1 MHPIRLF
8 QRPFAL
14 FLAILIA
21 SSSLSCYSRYNMQS
35 SRLPKIQHLKG
46 LEFVLI
52 DSSAP
57 ISNVWVLS
65 NPKFEEEALFAR
77 LDRASE
83 AFGARIASISTN
95 ADRKASQDLVMIY
108 INPSV
113 ASTLADTLTT
123 RLEYKNINK
132 IEVFEPDAGKV
143 VGIVL
148 GGITGCALISIVALF
163 IACNCPHVYTQAP
176 DGSRQLEGSLYS
188 GAIYPQLE
196 RSDYLALKG
205 AQTTDNQLKIILANQ
220 ESQHQHTNLLALEV
234 LDHAP
239 GFRPVFDKYGQVHTI
254 ATSPQSPIHASD
266 VSGKNV
272 LAEVLAK
279 DENVFLGDLSNQSPD
294 ATEKLSLRF
303 AKPNGAKQAKLLL
316 NAKNSQWLDYTYF
329 EFQNA
334 LGEYA
339 DEATRKYRQKSAA
352 ANQAWAEKQKIPL
365 AVWLETRPGQW
376 EKVEQF
382 DLQGASVFRDAVLP
396 LDLSGIPGNTVNIR
410 LEFGFHFWEIDQ
422 VALDFSENQAIV
434 QTTLRPVAAHDQAGK
449 DITASILE
457 DDTQYYDQPAIGDE
471 ASIRFELPPL
481 LRGLERSLVL
491 RGKGHYE
498 VLHQNAPGRPNP
510 FKLKSWEKENAL
522 PKLARERWL
531 AAQGLVLID
540 E

>member
-8 QRPFAL
+8 QRPLAL
-14 FLAILIA
+14 LLAILIA
-21 SSSLSCYSRYNMQS
+21 SSSLSCYSRYGMQS
-35 SRLPKIQHLKG
+35 SRLPKIQNLKG

-108 INPSV
+108 ISSTI
-113 ASTLADTLTT
+113 ASSLPDTLTT
-123 RLEYKNINK
+123 RLEYKNISK

-143 VGIVL
+143 VGIVM
-148 GGITGCALISIVALF
+148 GGIAGCAIISIIALF
-163 IACNCPHVYTQAP
+163 IACNCPHVYTEAP
-176 DGSRQLEGSLYS
+176 DGTRQLEGSLYS
-188 GAIYPQLE
+188 GAIYKQLE
-196 RSDYLALKG
+196 RSDYLVLKG
-205 AQTTDNQLKIILANQ
+205 AQTADNQLKIILANQ
-220 ESQHQHTNLLALEV
+220 ESQHQHTNLVTLEV

-239 GFRPVFDKYGQVHTI
+239 GFMPVFDKYGQLHTI
-254 ATSPQSPIHASD
+254 VRPESPLSASN
-266 VSGKNV
+266 VSGVNG

-279 DENVFLGDLSNQSPD
+279 DENVFVGDLSNQSPD
-294 ATEKLSLRF
+294 ATEKLSLQF
-303 AKPNGAKQAKLLL
+303 AKPSGAKHAKLLL

-334 LGEYA
+334 LGQYA

-352 ANQAWAEKQKIPL
+352 ENQAWAEKQKIPL

-382 DLQGASVFRDAVLP
+382 DLLGASVFRDAVLP
-396 LDLSGIPGNTVNIR
+396 LDLSRVQGNTVNIR
-410 LEFGFHFWEIDQ
+410 LEFGFHFWEIDR
-422 VALDFSENQAIV
+422 VALDFSENQAV
-434 QTTLRPVAAHDQAGK
+434 AQTTLRPVEAHDQSGK
-449 DITASILE
+449 DITSSILE

-481 LRGLERSLVL
+481 LPGFERSLVL

-522 PKLARERWL
+522 PKLSRERWQ